1 MDEQNTGTEA
11 AVETPVVEKTDRKI
25 YEIGYHIV
33 PSVQEDKL
41 GTELSSLKDILEK
54 NKATIISEESP
65 KLRPL
70 AYEMRKETAGKY
82 QKYNTAYF
90 GWFKFEAT
98 PDLVL
103 VIEDAFK
110 KQASILRYLL
120 VKTVRENTMTAP
132 KIPSYRR
139 TEVPK
144 FEEKKEAE
152 QGEKKVVS
160 ETELDK
166 AIDAA
171 IAE

>member
-1 MDEQNTGTEA
+1 
-11 AVETPVVEKTDRKI
+11 
-25 YEIGYHIV
+25 
-33 PSVQEDKL
+33 VQEDKV
-41 GTELSSLKDILEK
+41 GAELSSLKDSLEK
-54 NKATIISEESP
+54 NKAIIISEEAP

-82 QKYNTAYF
+82 QKYNSAYF

-98 PDLVL
+98 SEAIKA
-103 VIEDAFK
+103 IEESFK
-110 KQASILRYLL
+110 KTASVLRYLL
-120 VKTVRENTMTAP
+120 IKTVRENTMTAP

-139 TEVPK
+139 AEAPK